1 MSEFAKLAQ
10 DFVEATSLLVGQRTI
25 NIMDQKGIIIAST
38 EKHRIGDFH
47 QGASEVLATGKPV
60 RIKKE
65 DLPRYP
71 GTKEGYNMPIFL
83 NDEII
88 GVVGIFGCEEE
99 VQSIANLLR
108 VYVTQSFSQFQM
120 TQKQN
125 LEAELRNQLLRLL
138 LFGGK
143 SQKEMITKLCGMLDL
158 RLKFPVRIIL
168 LYERAAERNM
178 KHLLDY
184 HQFIQNLIWKNVLD
198 RRCDV
203 FGIQNADY
211 VILLGGSGELLETRK
226 RLDKLLQEIEREA
239 VWDAAVSSPC
249 RNMEEVSEGMKEVSV
264 LRNRRGGMIQ
274 NLEEHTCRMQYLMG
288 RFTVQDGAR
297 TVVRMLRRLE
307 DQQHI
312 VGQILLFAE
321 PPGQLQENGHVAVMA
336 AGMHHPRVGR
346 GVGHLVL
353 FLDGQGIRIRPEG
366 NGILLSEIKK
376 SAQGAV
382 HGRKHLAVQVFQS
395 GTQIFH
401 GLGQVPVQ
409 FRDPV
414 QRPAVIGQLHILS
427 PP

>member
-47 QGASEVLATGKPV
+47 QGAAEVLETGKPV
-60 RIKKE
+60 LIKKE

-138 LFGGK
+138 LFGGE
-143 SQKEMITKLCGMLDL
+143 SQKEMIAKLCGMLNL
-158 RLKFPVRIIL
+158 QLEYPIRIVL
-168 LYERAAERNM
+168 LYERARERNM

-184 HQFIQNLIWKNVLD
+184 SQLIQNLIWKNVLD
-198 RRCDV
+198 RRRDV

-211 VILLGGSGELLETRK
+211 VILLGGGESPEMQK
-226 RLDKLLQEIEREA
+226 RLDKLLHEIEAED
-239 VWDAAVSSPC
+239 VWNAAVSSPC
-249 RNMEEVSEGMKEVSV
+249 RNLEEILAGMREVSV
-264 LRNRRGGMIQ
+264 LKNRKGGVIQ
-274 NLEEHTCRMQYLMG
+274 NLEEHSCRMQYLLG
-288 RFTVQDGAR
+288 SLTVQEGAR
-297 TVVRMLRRLE
+297 TAARMLRRLKE
-307 DQQHI
+307 QH
-312 VGQILLFAE
+312 GENQAEQLLRTARVYYECGGSVARAAE
-321 PPGQLQENGHVAVMA
+321 QLNLHKNTLLYRMKQLYQTFEMEQDSAFVREFFIRMLLEYRNMPESGKSPD
-336 AGMHHPRVGR
+336 GM
-346 GVGHLVL
+346 
-353 FLDGQGIRIRPEG
+353 E
-366 NGILLSEIKK
+366 
-376 SAQGAV
+376 
-382 HGRKHLAVQVFQS
+382 
-395 GTQIFH
+395 
-401 GLGQVPVQ
+401 
-409 FRDPV
+409 
-414 QRPAVIGQLHILS
+414 
-427 PP
+427 

>member
-108 VYVTQSFSQFQM
+108 VYVTQSFSQLQM

-158 RLKFPVRIIL
+158 QLEFPVRIIL
-168 LYERAAERNM
+168 LYERATERNM

-198 RRCDV
+198 RRRDV

-239 VWDAAVSSPC
+239 VWDAAVSSLC

-288 RFTVQDGAR
+288 RFTVHDGAR

-307 DQQHI
+307 DQHGEKQAE
-312 VGQILLFAE
+312 QLLQTAQVYYEYGGSVAKAAE
-321 PPGQLQENGHVAVMA
+321 KLNLHKNTLLYRMKQLYQTLELEQDTVFV
-336 AGMHHPRVGR
+336 RE
-346 GVGHLVL
+346 
-353 FLDGQGIRIRPEG
+353 FFIRMLLEYRNMPESG
-366 NGILLSEIKK
+366 K
-376 SAQGAV
+376 SPN
-382 HGRKHLAVQVFQS
+382 S
-395 GTQIFH
+395 ME
-401 GLGQVPVQ
+401 
-409 FRDPV
+409 
-414 QRPAVIGQLHILS
+414 
-427 PP
+427 

>member
-10 DFVEATSLLVGQRTI
+10 DFVEATSLLIGQRTI

-108 VYVTQSFSQFQM
+108 VYVTQSFSQLQM

-143 SQKEMITKLCGMLDL
+143 SQKEMIIKLCGMLDL
-158 RLKFPVRIIL
+158 QLEFPVRIIL

-198 RRCDV
+198 RRRDV

-239 VWDAAVSSPC
+239 VWNAAVSSPC

-297 TVVRMLRRLE
+297 TVVGMLRRLE
-307 DQQHI
+307 DQHGEKQAE
-312 VGQILLFAE
+312 QLLQTAQVYYEYGGSVAKAAE
-321 PPGQLQENGHVAVMA
+321 KLNLHKNTLLYRMKQLYQTLELEQDTVFV
-336 AGMHHPRVGR
+336 RE
-346 GVGHLVL
+346 
-353 FLDGQGIRIRPEG
+353 FFIRMLLEYRNMPESG
-366 NGILLSEIKK
+366 K
-376 SAQGAV
+376 SPN
-382 HGRKHLAVQVFQS
+382 S
-395 GTQIFH
+395 ME
-401 GLGQVPVQ
+401 
-409 FRDPV
+409 
-414 QRPAVIGQLHILS
+414 
-427 PP
+427 

>member
-47 QGASEVLATGKPV
+47 QGAAEVLETGKPV
-60 RIKKE
+60 LIKIE

-138 LFGGK
+138 LFGGE
-143 SQKEMITKLCGMLDL
+143 SQKEMIAKLCGMLNL
-158 RLKFPVRIIL
+158 QLEYPIRIVL
-168 LYERAAERNM
+168 LYERARERNM

-184 HQFIQNLIWKNVLD
+184 SQLIQNLIWKNVLD
-198 RRCDV
+198 RRRDV

-211 VILLGGSGELLETRK
+211 VILLGGGESPEMQK
-226 RLDKLLQEIEREA
+226 RLDKLLHEIEAED
-239 VWDAAVSSPC
+239 VWNAAVSSPC
-249 RNMEEVSEGMKEVSV
+249 RNLEEISAGMREVSV
-264 LRNRRGGMIQ
+264 LRNREGGTIQ
-274 NLEEHTCRMQYLMG
+274 NLEEHSCRMQYLLG
-288 RFTVQDGAR
+288 SLTVQEGAR
-297 TVVRMLRRLE
+297 TAARMLRRLKE
-307 DQQHI
+307 QH
-312 VGQILLFAE
+312 GENQAEQLLRTARVYYECGGSVARAAE
-321 PPGQLQENGHVAVMA
+321 QLNLHKNTLLYRMKQLYQTFELEQDSAFVREFFIRMLLEYRNMPESGKSPD
-336 AGMHHPRVGR
+336 GM
-346 GVGHLVL
+346 
-353 FLDGQGIRIRPEG
+353 E
-366 NGILLSEIKK
+366 
-376 SAQGAV
+376 
-382 HGRKHLAVQVFQS
+382 
-395 GTQIFH
+395 
-401 GLGQVPVQ
+401 
-409 FRDPV
+409 
-414 QRPAVIGQLHILS
+414 
-427 PP
+427 

>member
-47 QGASEVLATGKPV
+47 QGAAEVLETGKPV
-60 RIKKE
+60 LIKKE

-138 LFGGK
+138 LFGGE
-143 SQKEMITKLCGMLDL
+143 SQKEMIAKLCGMLNL
-158 RLKFPVRIIL
+158 QLEYPIRIVL
-168 LYERAAERNM
+168 LYERARERNM

-184 HQFIQNLIWKNVLD
+184 SQLIQNLIWKNVLD
-198 RRCDV
+198 RRRDV

-211 VILLGGSGELLETRK
+211 VILLGGGESPEMQK
-226 RLDKLLQEIEREA
+226 RQDKLLHEIEAED
-239 VWDAAVSSPC
+239 VWNAAVSSPC
-249 RNMEEVSEGMKEVSV
+249 RNLEEILAGMREVSV
-264 LRNRRGGMIQ
+264 LKNRKGGVIQ
-274 NLEEHTCRMQYLMG
+274 NLEEHSCRMQYLLG
-288 RFTVQDGAR
+288 SLTVQEGAR
-297 TVVRMLRRLE
+297 TAARMLRRLKE
-307 DQQHI
+307 QH
-312 VGQILLFAE
+312 GENQAEQLLRTARVYYECGGSVARAAE
-321 PPGQLQENGHVAVMA
+321 QLNLHKNTLLYRMKQLYQTFELEQDSAFVREFFIRMLLEYRNMPESGKSPD
-336 AGMHHPRVGR
+336 GM
-346 GVGHLVL
+346 
-353 FLDGQGIRIRPEG
+353 E
-366 NGILLSEIKK
+366 
-376 SAQGAV
+376 
-382 HGRKHLAVQVFQS
+382 
-395 GTQIFH
+395 
-401 GLGQVPVQ
+401 
-409 FRDPV
+409 
-414 QRPAVIGQLHILS
+414 
-427 PP
+427 

>member
-108 VYVTQSFSQFQM
+108 VYVTQSFSQLQM

-143 SQKEMITKLCGMLDL
+143 SQKEMIIKLCGMLDL
-158 RLKFPVRIIL
+158 QLEFPVRIIL

-198 RRCDV
+198 RRRDV

-239 VWDAAVSSPC
+239 VWNAAVSSPC

-297 TVVRMLRRLE
+297 TVVGMLRRLE
-307 DQQHI
+307 DQHGEKQAE
-312 VGQILLFAE
+312 QLLQTAQVYYEYGGSVAKAAE
-321 PPGQLQENGHVAVMA
+321 KLNLHKNTLLYRMKQLYQTLELEQDTVFV
-336 AGMHHPRVGR
+336 RE
-346 GVGHLVL
+346 
-353 FLDGQGIRIRPEG
+353 FFIRMLLEYRNMPESG
-366 NGILLSEIKK
+366 K
-376 SAQGAV
+376 SPN
-382 HGRKHLAVQVFQS
+382 S
-395 GTQIFH
+395 ME
-401 GLGQVPVQ
+401 
-409 FRDPV
+409 
-414 QRPAVIGQLHILS
+414 
-427 PP
+427 

>member
-10 DFVEATSLLVGQRTI
+10 DFVDATSLLVGQRTI

-60 RIKKE
+60 RIQKE

-108 VYVTQSFSQFQM
+108 VYVTQSFSQLQM

-143 SQKEMITKLCGMLDL
+143 SQKEMITKLCGMLNL
-158 RLKFPVRIIL
+158 QLEFPVRIVL

-184 HQFIQNLIWKNVLD
+184 PQFIQNLIWKNVLD
-198 RRCDV
+198 RRRDV

-239 VWDAAVSSPC
+239 VWNAAVSSPC

-297 TVVRMLRRLE
+297 TAVRMLCRLE
-307 DQQHI
+307 DQHGEKQAE
-312 VGQILLFAE
+312 QLLQTAQVYYEYGGSVAKAAE
-321 PPGQLQENGHVAVMA
+321 KLNLHKNTLLYRMKQLYQTLELEQDTVFVREFFIRMLLEYRNMLESGKSPD
-336 AGMHHPRVGR
+336 GM
-346 GVGHLVL
+346 
-353 FLDGQGIRIRPEG
+353 E
-366 NGILLSEIKK
+366 
-376 SAQGAV
+376 
-382 HGRKHLAVQVFQS
+382 
-395 GTQIFH
+395 
-401 GLGQVPVQ
+401 
-409 FRDPV
+409 
-414 QRPAVIGQLHILS
+414 
-427 PP
+427 

>member
-108 VYVTQSFSQFQM
+108 VYVTQSLSQLQM

-158 RLKFPVRIIL
+158 QLEFPVWIIL

-198 RRCDV
+198 RRRDV

-239 VWDAAVSSPC
+239 VWNAAVSSPC

-307 DQQHI
+307 DQHGEKQAE
-312 VGQILLFAE
+312 QLLQTAQVYYEYGGSVAKAAE
-321 PPGQLQENGHVAVMA
+321 KLNLHKNTLLYRMKQLYQTLELEQDTVFV
-336 AGMHHPRVGR
+336 RE
-346 GVGHLVL
+346 
-353 FLDGQGIRIRPEG
+353 FFIRMLLEYRNMPESG
-366 NGILLSEIKK
+366 K
-376 SAQGAV
+376 SPN
-382 HGRKHLAVQVFQS
+382 S
-395 GTQIFH
+395 ME
-401 GLGQVPVQ
+401 
-409 FRDPV
+409 
-414 QRPAVIGQLHILS
+414 
-427 PP
+427 

>member
-65 DLPRYP
+65 YLPRYP

-108 VYVTQSFSQFQM
+108 VYVTQSFSQLQM

-158 RLKFPVRIIL
+158 QLKFPVRIIL

-184 HQFIQNLIWKNVLD
+184 HQFIQNLIWKNMLD
-198 RRCDV
+198 RRRDV

-239 VWDAAVSSPC
+239 VWNAAVSSLC

-307 DQQHI
+307 DQHGEKQAE
-312 VGQILLFAE
+312 QLLQTAQVYYEYGGSVAKAAE
-321 PPGQLQENGHVAVMA
+321 KLNLHKNTLLYRMKQLYQTLELEQDTVFV
-336 AGMHHPRVGR
+336 RE
-346 GVGHLVL
+346 
-353 FLDGQGIRIRPEG
+353 FFIRMLLEYRNMPESG
-366 NGILLSEIKK
+366 K
-376 SAQGAV
+376 SPN
-382 HGRKHLAVQVFQS
+382 S
-395 GTQIFH
+395 ME
-401 GLGQVPVQ
+401 
-409 FRDPV
+409 
-414 QRPAVIGQLHILS
+414 
-427 PP
+427 

>member
-47 QGASEVLATGKPV
+47 QGAAEVLETGKPV
-60 RIKKE
+60 LIKIE

-138 LFGGK
+138 LFGGE
-143 SQKEMITKLCGMLDL
+143 SQKEMIAKLCGMLNL
-158 RLKFPVRIIL
+158 QLEYPIRIVL
-168 LYERAAERNM
+168 LYERARERNM

-184 HQFIQNLIWKNVLD
+184 SQLIQNLIWKNVLD
-198 RRCDV
+198 RRRDV

-211 VILLGGSGELLETRK
+211 VILLGGGESPEMQK
-226 RLDKLLQEIEREA
+226 RLDKLLHEIEAED
-239 VWDAAVSSPC
+239 VWNAAVSSPC
-249 RNMEEVSEGMKEVSV
+249 RNLEEISAGMREVSV
-264 LRNRRGGMIQ
+264 LRNRKGGTIQ
-274 NLEEHTCRMQYLMG
+274 NLEEHSCRMQYLLGSM
-288 RFTVQDGAR
+288 TVQEGAR
-297 TVVRMLRRLE
+297 TAARMLRRLKE
-307 DQQHI
+307 QH
-312 VGQILLFAE
+312 GENQAEQLLRTARVYYECGGSVARAAE
-321 PPGQLQENGHVAVMA
+321 QLNLHKNTLLYRMKQLYQTLELEQDTVFVREFFIRMLLEYRNMPESGKS
-336 AGMHHPRVGR
+336 P
-346 GVGHLVL
+346 
-353 FLDGQGIRIRPEG
+353 DGIE
-366 NGILLSEIKK
+366 
-376 SAQGAV
+376 
-382 HGRKHLAVQVFQS
+382 
-395 GTQIFH
+395 
-401 GLGQVPVQ
+401 
-409 FRDPV
+409 
-414 QRPAVIGQLHILS
+414 
-427 PP
+427 

>member
-60 RIKKE
+60 RIQKE

-108 VYVTQSFSQFQM
+108 VYVTQSFSQLQM

-143 SQKEMITKLCGMLDL
+143 SQKEMITKLCGMLNL
-158 RLKFPVRIIL
+158 QLEFPVRIVL

-184 HQFIQNLIWKNVLD
+184 SQFIQNLIWKNVLD
-198 RRCDV
+198 RRRDV

-239 VWDAAVSSPC
+239 VWNAAVSSPC

-297 TVVRMLRRLE
+297 TAVRMLRRLE
-307 DQQHI
+307 DQHGEKQAE
-312 VGQILLFAE
+312 QLLQTAQVYYEYGGSVAKAAE
-321 PPGQLQENGHVAVMA
+321 KLNLHKNTLLYRMKQLYQTLELEQDTVFVREFFIRMLLEYRNMPESGKSPD
-336 AGMHHPRVGR
+336 GM
-346 GVGHLVL
+346 
-353 FLDGQGIRIRPEG
+353 E
-366 NGILLSEIKK
+366 
-376 SAQGAV
+376 
-382 HGRKHLAVQVFQS
+382 
-395 GTQIFH
+395 
-401 GLGQVPVQ
+401 
-409 FRDPV
+409 
-414 QRPAVIGQLHILS
+414 
-427 PP
+427 

>member
-108 VYVTQSFSQFQM
+108 VYVTQTFSQLQM

-158 RLKFPVRIIL
+158 QLKFPVRIIL
-168 LYERAAERNM
+168 LYERAAERKM

-239 VWDAAVSSPC
+239 VWDAAVSSLC

-307 DQQHI
+307 DQHGEKQAE
-312 VGQILLFAE
+312 QLLQTAQVYYEYEGSVAKAAE
-321 PPGQLQENGHVAVMA
+321 KLNLHKNTLLYRMKQLYQTLELEQDTVFV
-336 AGMHHPRVGR
+336 RE
-346 GVGHLVL
+346 
-353 FLDGQGIRIRPEG
+353 FFIRMLLEYRNMPESG
-366 NGILLSEIKK
+366 K
-376 SAQGAV
+376 SPN
-382 HGRKHLAVQVFQS
+382 S
-395 GTQIFH
+395 ME
-401 GLGQVPVQ
+401 
-409 FRDPV
+409 
-414 QRPAVIGQLHILS
+414 
-427 PP
+427 

>member
-47 QGASEVLATGKPV
+47 QGAAEVLETGKPV
-60 RIKKE
+60 LIKIE

-138 LFGGK
+138 LFGGE
-143 SQKEMITKLCGMLDL
+143 SQKEMIAKLCGMLNL
-158 RLKFPVRIIL
+158 QLEYPIRIVL
-168 LYERAAERNM
+168 LYERARERNM

-184 HQFIQNLIWKNVLD
+184 SQLIQNLIWKNVLD
-198 RRCDV
+198 RRRDV

-211 VILLGGSGELLETRK
+211 VILLGGGESPEMQK
-226 RLDKLLQEIEREA
+226 RLDKLLHEIEAED
-239 VWDAAVSSPC
+239 VWNAAVSSPC
-249 RNMEEVSEGMKEVSV
+249 RNLEEISAGMREVSV
-264 LRNRRGGMIQ
+264 LRNRKGGTIQ
-274 NLEEHTCRMQYLMG
+274 NLEEHSCRMQYLLGSM
-288 RFTVQDGAR
+288 TVQEGAR
-297 TVVRMLRRLE
+297 TAARMLRRLKE
-307 DQQHI
+307 QH
-312 VGQILLFAE
+312 GENQAEQLLRTARVYYECGGSVARAAE
-321 PPGQLQENGHVAVMA
+321 QLNLHKNTLLYRMKQLYQTLELEQDTVFVREFFIRMLLEYRNMPESGKSPD
-336 AGMHHPRVGR
+336 GM
-346 GVGHLVL
+346 
-353 FLDGQGIRIRPEG
+353 E
-366 NGILLSEIKK
+366 
-376 SAQGAV
+376 
-382 HGRKHLAVQVFQS
+382 
-395 GTQIFH
+395 
-401 GLGQVPVQ
+401 
-409 FRDPV
+409 
-414 QRPAVIGQLHILS
+414 
-427 PP
+427 

>member
-47 QGASEVLATGKPV
+47 QGTAEVLETGKPV
-60 RIKKE
+60 LIKIE

-138 LFGGK
+138 LFGGE
-143 SQKEMITKLCGMLDL
+143 SQKEMIAKLCGMLNL
-158 RLKFPVRIIL
+158 QLEYPIRIVL
-168 LYERAAERNM
+168 LYERARERNM

-184 HQFIQNLIWKNVLD
+184 SQLIQNLIWKNVLD
-198 RRCDV
+198 RRRDV

-211 VILLGGSGELLETRK
+211 VILLGGGESPEMQK
-226 RLDKLLQEIEREA
+226 RLDKLLHEIEAED
-239 VWDAAVSSPC
+239 VWNAAVSSPC
-249 RNMEEVSEGMKEVSV
+249 RNLEEISAGMREVSV
-264 LRNRRGGMIQ
+264 LRNRKGGTIQ
-274 NLEEHTCRMQYLMG
+274 NLEEHSCRMQYLLGSM
-288 RFTVQDGAR
+288 TVQEGAR
-297 TVVRMLRRLE
+297 TAARMLRRLKE
-307 DQQHI
+307 QH
-312 VGQILLFAE
+312 GENQAEQLLRTARVYYECGGSVARAAE
-321 PPGQLQENGHVAVMA
+321 QLNLHKNTLLYRMKQLYQTFEMEQDSAFVREFFIRMLLEYRNMPESGKSPD
-336 AGMHHPRVGR
+336 GM
-346 GVGHLVL
+346 
-353 FLDGQGIRIRPEG
+353 E
-366 NGILLSEIKK
+366 
-376 SAQGAV
+376 
-382 HGRKHLAVQVFQS
+382 
-395 GTQIFH
+395 
-401 GLGQVPVQ
+401 
-409 FRDPV
+409 
-414 QRPAVIGQLHILS
+414 
-427 PP
+427 